1 MSQQIDKILQTIL
14 PNNNLPQFKQQI
26 TLVNE
31 MIQLL
36 DSHINNKTMN
46 EDVQL
51 YIPCDV
57 KLSLLNKQLCE
68 LRILLESHTLANT
81 IKTSVN
87 HSREFITDMS
97 KHMNKLCN
105 DYMSLYKYIEDK
117 IKNINSDDIEAK
129 IKCLQSEEF
138 KILEQMTASQSKDLL
153 IKLLQIKN
161 CEQFFQ
167 EKYQDKQYLSKSL
180 IIITQKLDI
189 LKDMK
194 SCIESEIP
202 GLVDTVQIFESL
214 GETSKS
220 SSPLK
225 DTPDQQSIVSI
236 KEYLKNIPQ
245 VDEKIQPFSN
255 PMRQT
260 SANTDLFNKKFNHTL
275 ATNNKNSSIRPSTT
289 NGYSTNN
296 IQSMNGFT
304 SYLQNTDLLDQMN
317 YEHLPKYEL
326 KHKSTDL
333 NKDITLRKK
342 VIKYYRNHLIKW
354 IKNENIDISESIKT
368 DHGITKIYSL
378 LKEYVKEN
386 NVNWYDL
393 RDHHN
398 DIKKFIKQELF

>member
-26 TLVNE
+26 TFVNE
-31 MIQLL
+31 MIELL
-36 DSHINNKTMN
+36 DVHINNKTIN

-68 LRILLESHTLANT
+68 LQLLLESHKLANT
-81 IKTSVN
+81 IKKSVN
-87 HSREFITDMS
+87 HSREFISDMS
-97 KHMNKLCN
+97 KHINKLCN
-105 DYMSLYKYIEDK
+105 DYVSLSKHIEDK

-129 IKCLQSEEF
+129 IKCLQDEEF
-138 KILEQMTASQSKDLL
+138 KILEQMTMNKSEDLL

-180 IIITQKLDI
+180 LTITKNLNI
-189 LKDMK
+189 LKDMR
-194 SCIESEIP
+194 SCIKSEMP
-202 GLVDTVQIFESL
+202 ELVDNVQIFESTMIQ
-214 GETSKS
+214 GSV
-220 SSPLK
+220 PLIK
-225 DTPDQQSIVSI
+225 EKIDQQSIVSI

-245 VDEKIQPFSN
+245 VDKNSLPLTNLVRQQPI
-255 PMRQT
+255 
-260 SANTDLFNKKFNHTL
+260 DLFNKKFNHTL
-275 ATNNKNSSIRPSTT
+275 ATNNKNLSIQPTTT
-289 NGYSTNN
+289 NGYSSNN

-304 SYLQNTDLLDQMN
+304 SYLQNTDILDQMN
-317 YEHLPKYEL
+317 YENLQKREL

-368 DHGITKIYSL
+368 DYGITKIYSL

-393 RDHHN
+393 KDHHN
-398 DIKKFIKQELF
+398 DIKKFIKHELF